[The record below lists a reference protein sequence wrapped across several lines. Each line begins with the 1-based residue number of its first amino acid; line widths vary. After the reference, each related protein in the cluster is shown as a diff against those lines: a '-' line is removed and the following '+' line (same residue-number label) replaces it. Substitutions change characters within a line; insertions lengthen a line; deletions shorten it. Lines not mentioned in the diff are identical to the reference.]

1 MAKSFFPPNRFKVQF
16 VGIVMSFMLC
26 SAQLCSASPPKPR
39 PVPHPVYR
47 PYPVRPLG
55 APIHIGRAYPVLPL
69 GYVAFMVSG
78 ALFYSHAGNYYRRT
92 PAGYVVIADPTHGA
106 PRQQVVLSENRKVIT
121 RALNVRNGPG
131 VQNAI
136 ISTVHMDTVLSV
148 IGKAP
153 GWFYV
158 QLPNGT
164 LGWVMAKYTIAIGQP
179 TDG

>member
-1 MAKSFFPPNRFKVQF
+1 MF
-16 VGIVMSFMLC
+16 C
-26 SAQLCSASPPKPR
+26 SAVFCFPPKPR

-136 ISTVHMDTVLSV
+136 NFDSSYGYGVVCYRKSSRVVLCAIAKRDTWLGH
-148 IGKAP
+148 GKIHHCYRA
-153 GWFYV
+153 
-158 QLPNGT
+158 T
-164 LGWVMAKYTIAIGQP
+164 H
-179 TDG
+179 